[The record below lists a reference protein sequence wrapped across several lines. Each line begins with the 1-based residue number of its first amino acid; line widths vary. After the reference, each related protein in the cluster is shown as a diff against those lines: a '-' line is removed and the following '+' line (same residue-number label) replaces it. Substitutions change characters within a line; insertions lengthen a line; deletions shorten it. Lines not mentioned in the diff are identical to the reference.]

1 VARRKALTICRDAG
15 QIKTRSWRVAGAGV
29 TSLATAAETK
39 GLGIGA
45 VHGMSIAQ
53 GNDVFATVVRP
64 GASNETSRRQL
75 ISLAANGAMSVYA
88 SAEIDQ
94 IPVFARLRQGTDA
107 TVAYKT
113 GDGHLALAAW
123 RFAAPGGGGAART
136 VLAAKV
142 GVELP
147 TQVRLTTIVPPDND
161 DPVALVR

>member
-1 VARRKALTICRDAG
+1 MARRKALTICRDAG

-64 GASNETSRRQL
+64 GASNETSRLQL
-75 ISLAANGAMSVYA
+75 IS
-88 SAEIDQ
+88 
-94 IPVFARLRQGTDA
+94 
-107 TVAYKT
+107 
-113 GDGHLALAAW
+113 
-123 RFAAPGGGGAART
+123 
-136 VLAAKV
+136 V